1 MNIFD
6 ENITTEFVADITN
19 EKMVQKREIE
29 GFQYNMFQSTIIKDS
44 TEYYCERINIT
55 SDRNINGIHGL
66 FFSNNTNNQDTRFEG
81 KEIDTEDPRL
91 FICNDK
97 IYVVFNVFSPFP
109 GYKRSMAISEYNHF
123 QPIYLRIEDH
133 QEQIVE
139 KNWSPCVVN
148 NQLYFIYIFDPLIV
162 LHYDFNQEGICTIH
176 YKQNPEVN
184 IRDIYTPH
192 KCLRGSSSFIP
203 FMDSFLGE
211 LYIGLCHSYIYKDD
225 QYYYYAFLCILN
237 VTKWEIVYISKPVA
251 CRSLLTDAISKYKD
265 TDIINNFDRYYYKDT
280 CDGSIRYTD
289 ITLVYPTSI
298 YPSSTDLGESS
309 DFLIEYMI
317 ILNLNKYSLKNK
329 MTIDYVAIL
338 QQIIF
343 EKEEDTCNR
352 PWDDIVRQY
361 SMDLINNSL

>member
-6 ENITTEFVADITN
+6 ENIITEFVADITN
-19 EKMVQKREIE
+19 DKIEEKREID
-29 GFQYNMFQSTIIKDS
+29 GFQYNMFQSTIIKDN

-55 SDRNINGIHGL
+55 SDRNINGVHGL
-66 FFSNNTNNQDTRFEG
+66 FFSNNKNNTTRFEG
-81 KEIDTEDPRL
+81 KDIDTEDPRL

-109 GYKRSMAISEYNHF
+109 GYKRSMAISEYNDF
-123 QPIYLRIEDH
+123 QPVYLRICGEDGD

-148 NQLYFIYIFDPLIV
+148 NQLFFIYIFDPLIV
-162 LHYDFNQEGICTIH
+162 LHYDFNPEGICTIH
-176 YKQNPEVN
+176 YKQNPEIK
-184 IRDIYTPH
+184 IRDIYTVH

-203 FMDSFLGE
+203 FMNSYLGE

-237 VTKWEIVYISKPVA
+237 VTKWEIVYISKPIA
-251 CRSLLTDAISKYKD
+251 CRSLLTDTISKYKD
-265 TDIINNFDRYYYKDT
+265 TDIINNFNRYYYKDT
-280 CDGSIRYTD
+280 SDGSIRSTD

-298 YPSSTDLGESS
+298 YPVTESN
-309 DFLIEYMI
+309 IEEYMI

-338 QQIIF
+338 QQIMKPYTI
-343 EKEEDTCNR
+343 KS
-352 PWDDIVRQY
+352 WDDIVRQY
-361 SMDLINNSL
+361 SMDLITIQ

>member
-1 MNIFD
+1 MDFFD
-6 ENITTEFVADITN
+6 ENIRTEFIADITN
-19 EKMVQKREIE
+19 DKIEQKREIE
-29 GFQYNMFQSTIIKDS
+29 GFQYNMFQSTIIKDT
-44 TEYYCERINIT
+44 TEYYCERINIS

-66 FFSNNTNNQDTRFEG
+66 FFSNNNNNSTHSRFEG
-81 KEIDTEDPRL
+81 KDIDTEDPRL
-91 FICNDK
+91 FICNDE

-109 GYKRSMAISEYNHF
+109 GHKRSMAISKYNNF
-123 QPIYLRIEDH
+123 QPIHLRIRDDNDVV
-133 QEQIVE
+133 QDQMVE

-162 LHYDFNQEGICTIH
+162 LHYNFNPEGICTVH
-176 YKQNPEVN
+176 YKQNPEIQ

-192 KCLRGSSSFIP
+192 KCLRGSSCFIP
-203 FMDSFLGE
+203 FMNSYLGE

-237 VTKWEIVYISKPVA
+237 VTKWEIVFISKPIA
-251 CRSLLTDAISKYKD
+251 CRSLLTDTISKYKD

-289 ITLVYPTSI
+289 ITLVYPTTI
-298 YPSSTDLGESS
+298 YPLDSVG
-309 DFLIEYMI
+309 EYMI

-338 QQIIF
+338 QQINIMM
-343 EKEEDTCNR
+343 ESRHIPKS
-352 PWDDIVRQY
+352 WDDIVRQY
-361 SMDLINNSL
+361 SMDLINSL